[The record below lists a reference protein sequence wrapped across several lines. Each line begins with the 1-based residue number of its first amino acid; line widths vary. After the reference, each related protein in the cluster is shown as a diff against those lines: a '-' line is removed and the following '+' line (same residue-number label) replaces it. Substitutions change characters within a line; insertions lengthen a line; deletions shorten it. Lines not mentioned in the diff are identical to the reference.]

1 MTKIQYMKKILW
13 ICICC
18 FVSQWTTAQV
28 TPKWAEKAKKA
39 VFSII
44 TYDKENKIKATGNG
58 FYINANGTALSDY
71 TLFEGADHATIITT
85 DGKQQ
90 PVESISGAN
99 SMYDVVKFNTPMA
112 KKQEVLTI
120 ASQPAKVG
128 ETIYLLP
135 YSTQKATTC
144 QTGKVVSVDSIGNN
158 SFYYTLELATNEK
171 TVSCP
176 IMNANGEVLG
186 LIQKS
191 VSEDKKESYAIGAS
205 FGAALSVT
213 ALSANDRSLY
223 NIGIKK
229 ALPDTE
235 EQALIYLF
243 ISSSTLERDAY
254 LQLLNDFLDQYPNS
268 YDGYV
273 RRATLYMG
281 ENDIEQ
287 YPMAED
293 DLEKAIEVAT
303 NKSEAY
309 FNVAKTIHA
318 YLISLGEKEPYEAW
332 SYGKALD
339 IVRKAI
345 KEDPQPLYIQLEGDI
360 LFADQ
365 KYSEAYQSYEKVNQ
379 SEMASPATF
388 YSAAKTKQLIEG
400 TDYNEIIALMDS
412 AIVRFT
418 KPYTSEAAP
427 YFYERADMKAQ
438 AGKYKEAV
446 MDYNN
451 FYDALQGAVT
461 AAFYFQR
468 EQSEL
473 QCRMYQQAI
482 NDINKAVEMEPGNAM
497 YWTEKG
503 SVHIR
508 FNQLDEAV
516 AALNKAITL
525 NNQDGATYRL
535 LGYCQVKQKKNK
547 EACANFAK
555 AKELGDTVVDKLIEK
570 YCK

>member
-1 MTKIQYMKKILW
+1 MKKILW

-18 FVSQWTTAQV
+18 FVSQWATAQV

-99 SMYDVVKFNTPMA
+99 SMYDVVKFNTPIA

-144 QTGKVVSVDSIGNN
+144 QTGKVISVDSIGNN
-158 SFYYTLELATNEK
+158 SYYYTLELATNEK

-243 ISSSTLERDAY
+243 ISSSLLERDAY
-254 LQLLNDFLDQYPNS
+254 LQLLNDFLGQYPNS
-268 YDGYV
+268 YDGYI
-273 RRATLYMG
+273 RRATLYMS
-281 ENDIEQ
+281 ENDEAQ
-287 YPMAED
+287 YPMAEN

-303 NKSEAY
+303 NKSEVY

-332 SYGKALD
+332 SYEKALD
-339 IVRKAI
+339 IVRNAI
-345 KEDPQPLYIQLEGDI
+345 KEAPQPLYIQLEGDI

-365 KYSEAYQSYEKVNQ
+365 KYSEAYQCYEKVNQ

-438 AGKYKEAV
+438 ASKYKEAV

-461 AAFYFQR
+461 ATFYFQR

-482 NDINKAVEMEPGNAM
+482 NDINKAVEMEPENAIF
-497 YWTEKG
+497 WTEKG

-516 AALNKAITL
+516 AALNKAISL

-535 LGYCQVKQKKNK
+535 LGYCQVKQNKNK

-555 AKELGDTVVDKLIEK
+555 AKELGDTVVDQLIEK

>member
-1 MTKIQYMKKILW
+1 MKKILW

-90 PVESISGAN
+90 QVESISGAN
-99 SMYDVVKFNTPMA
+99 SMYDVVKFITPMA

-144 QTGKVVSVDSIGNN
+144 QTGKVISVDSIGNN

-254 LQLLNDFLDQYPNS
+254 LQLLNDFLEKYPNS

-339 IVRKAI
+339 MVRKAI

-388 YSAAKTKQLIEG
+388 YSAAKTKLLIEG
-400 TDYNEIIALMDS
+400 TDYKEIIALMDS

-451 FYDALQGAVT
+451 FYDALQGSVT

-473 QCRMYQQAI
+473 QCRM
-482 NDINKAVEMEPGNAM
+482 
-497 YWTEKG
+497 
-503 SVHIR
+503 
-508 FNQLDEAV
+508 
-516 AALNKAITL
+516 
-525 NNQDGATYRL
+525 
-535 LGYCQVKQKKNK
+535 
-547 EACANFAK
+547 
-555 AKELGDTVVDKLIEK
+555 
-570 YCK
+570 